1 MVRASDFGPIG
12 RGSIPASGCH
22 RMQIGQNAFV
32 TSLPLSTQERAWHD
46 WVVGLGNAC
55 VSVSRGRTLMR
66 RAWLPASHMCMKA
79 NDGKTVSAL
88 SCKRYIKTDFTFF
101 FTFDKTTPQI
111 ALNITRYSSACAKQG
126 KCLPSNV
133 PWISAIFQIS
143 AIFTHAKYFGQA
155 FKI

>member
-1 MVRASDFGPIG
+1 MVRASDFGPMA

-55 VSVSRGRTLMR
+55 VPVSRGRTLMR
-66 RAWLPASHMCMKA
+66 RVWLPASRMCMKA

-88 SCKRYIKTDFTFF
+88 CCKRYVRTSLYLSRKRHTSLDLSPFYLKG
-101 FTFDKTTPQI
+101 KTTMVK
-111 ALNITRYSSACAKQG
+111 SSAYV
-126 KCLPSNV
+126 S
-133 PWISAIFQIS
+133 S
-143 AIFTHAKYFGQA
+143 
-155 FKI
+155 